1 MELRLPGTVDLYT
14 QRILLEKCVRAM
26 GKNTRRNKKGGSSAP
41 SNTMDKYIVSSV
53 AEDVQKSEKD
63 ETTNVTSNDTEKGAP
78 TVVVTGDTRVA
89 TPELVQEK
97 ELPKTPSIRYET
109 IYPDPDEKD
118 QERDVDCLLPGKS
131 PLKSGDV
138 EGDVS
143 YSDVYK
149 EIASPKIP
157 QREQRATSD
166 SSATEIEKVTETN
179 DIAAGETEEDLS
191 DTWRVVDEDKD
202 EDISVLT
209 ENLLTPVKDTS
220 SSKDKSTMSSYRE
233 PKQYESLESGSSRY
247 RDIIEDYLSAI
258 SDALVAIV
266 AFFKP
271 NSKYQHYGDY
281 LKSKVN
287 YILWPLT
294 FIFPNIVIEM
304 TRFVLVTY
312 LLFLGSCFFL
322 FWYSVRYSVWLMFS
336 PWRFFQRAMGWLFQ
350 IFVYLT
356 VGFVNNARGGNKIPT
371 ALNGHVTKH

>member
-1 MELRLPGTVDLYT
+1 
-14 QRILLEKCVRAM
+14 
-26 GKNTRRNKKGGSSAP
+26 
-41 SNTMDKYIVSSV
+41 
-53 AEDVQKSEKD
+53 
-63 ETTNVTSNDTEKGAP
+63 
-78 TVVVTGDTRVA
+78 
-89 TPELVQEK
+89 
-97 ELPKTPSIRYET
+97 
-109 IYPDPDEKD
+109 
-118 QERDVDCLLPGKS
+118 
-131 PLKSGDV
+131 
-138 EGDVS
+138 
-143 YSDVYK
+143 
-149 EIASPKIP
+149 
-157 QREQRATSD
+157 
-166 SSATEIEKVTETN
+166 
-179 DIAAGETEEDLS
+179 
-191 DTWRVVDEDKD
+191 
-202 EDISVLT
+202 
-209 ENLLTPVKDTS
+209 
-220 SSKDKSTMSSYRE
+220 MSSYRE

>member
-1 MELRLPGTVDLYT
+1 
-14 QRILLEKCVRAM
+14 
-26 GKNTRRNKKGGSSAP
+26 
-41 SNTMDKYIVSSV
+41 MDKYIVSSV

-97 ELPKTPSIRYET
+97 ELPKTPSIRYEN

-287 YILWPLT
+287 YILW
-294 FIFPNIVIEM
+294 
-304 TRFVLVTY
+304 
-312 LLFLGSCFFL
+312 
-322 FWYSVRYSVWLMFS
+322 
-336 PWRFFQRAMGWLFQ
+336 
-350 IFVYLT
+350 
-356 VGFVNNARGGNKIPT
+356 
-371 ALNGHVTKH
+371 